1 MAEINKIEID
11 GVEYKITAPREV
23 LTEQDV
29 NYTCVYDSEYFLGT
43 YRFTLNSGYD
53 NKYITLDVT
62 KIMES
67 VGANLEDSKLAM
79 FFPKLT
85 NTKILVYSSYE
96 ENKDINPIEFNFSGY
111 LIIND
116 TTDTSGWDGYGCQV
130 DNSYCQR
137 ENGPITERYI
147 FEFDEIGICN
157 LMWFIDGYE
166 M

>member
-11 GVEYKITAPREV
+11 GVGYTITAPREV

-29 NYTCVYDSEYFLGT
+29 EYTCVWDEEYGEGT
-43 YRFTLNSGYD
+43 FMFTLNSGYD

-96 ENKDINPIEFNFSGY
+96 ENKDINSIEFNFSGY

-116 TTDTSGWDGYGCQV
+116 TTDTKGWYGYGCQV

-137 ENGPITERYI
+137 EDSVIQEMYI

-157 LMWFIDGYE
+157 LMWFTDGYE